1 MAAARSG
8 FGVWRVGF
16 RALGER
22 AAEGGGKRRTA
33 APAVTTL
40 AIYIAIGVAGAAFGQ
55 VRVTTTPEQFTSTAT
70 IGVAPPAHHGLNLI
84 APPSPVITAAV
95 KPAPLPTPERVPDVV
110 VIKYG
115 PGGLV
120 DEYKQ
125 RYADYRLTKTKVEL
139 RGPCYSACTLIFAYV
154 AAENLCI
161 AEGAFMAFHA
171 IRSLERG
178 VRMDRDTWLA
188 YTSMPPE
195 IRWWIDDNGG
205 HENLP
210 LKDYWTLYDRQMW
223 AMGYPKCKPV
233 GG

>member
-8 FGVWRVGF
+8 FGVWRVGI

-40 AIYIAIGVAGAAFGQ
+40 HRVRRHRRRLRAAA
-55 VRVTTTPEQFTSTAT
+55 VTTTPEQFTSTAP

-171 IRSLERG
+171 IRLLERG

-188 YTSMPPE
+188 YTEHAAGNQVM
-195 IRWWIDDNGG
+195 
-205 HENLP
+205 
-210 LKDYWTLYDRQMW
+210 DRRQGR
-223 AMGYPKCKPV
+223 A
-233 GG
+233 

>member
-8 FGVWRVGF
+8 FGVWRVGI
-16 RALGER
+16 RALGEC
-22 AAEGGGKRRTA
+22 AAEGGGKQRTA

-40 AIYIAIGVAGAAFGQ
+40 HRVRRHRRRLRAAA
-55 VRVTTTPEQFTSTAT
+55 VTTTPEQFTSTAP

-139 RGPCYSACTLIFAYV
+139 RGPCYSACTLSSPMWRRKTFASQKARSWRFTPSDCWS
-154 AAENLCI
+154 AACGWI
-161 AEGAFMAFHA
+161 VTHGWP
-171 IRSLERG
+171 
-178 VRMDRDTWLA
+178 TP
-188 YTSMPPE
+188 SMPPE
-195 IRWWIDDNGG
+195 IR
-205 HENLP
+205 
-210 LKDYWTLYDRQMW
+210 
-223 AMGYPKCKPV
+223 
-233 GG
+233 